1 MAEAQRARLREKQCE
16 ARLELLSEVG
26 PCRALKTTMRF
37 YVFFSREKIRGR
49 ICLWKRLHL
58 LLGGKPNG
66 NGQDRCGRGA
76 VLLCLSVCQAT
87 VSY

>member
-37 YVFFSREKIRGR
+37 SLFLKRENS
-49 ICLWKRLHL
+49 WKDLPLEKVTPAAWRKTQWKWP
-58 LLGGKPNG
+58 G
-66 NGQDRCGRGA
+66 
-76 VLLCLSVCQAT
+76 
-87 VSY
+87 